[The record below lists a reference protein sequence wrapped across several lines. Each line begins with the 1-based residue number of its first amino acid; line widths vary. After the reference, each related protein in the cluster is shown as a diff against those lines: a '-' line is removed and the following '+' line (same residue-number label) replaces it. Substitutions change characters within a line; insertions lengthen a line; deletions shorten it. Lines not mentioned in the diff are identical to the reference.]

1 MTQDKENSTSSNSVE
16 TNDKP
21 TELER
26 QTSSPSGTGND
37 QDDSAPTPEES
48 LKLLEEDIRQ
58 RQVEEDTRQ
67 RQVEEDSRQRQVE
80 EDTRQRQAEE
90 DIRQRQVEEDIRQR
104 QIKGKAAKAKANTSE
119 PEPNAKSPKQK
130 GAAPAS
136 QQQAPVSG
144 KSSFSYMALFAI
156 LLSLGTLATV
166 GFIWWQGQ
174 MWLTTQQQ
182 VDALKDQQLKNQQQ
196 TVGQLRNQIN
206 QLQAKLTQQNTNMQR
221 YQRSI
226 AELTNRTK
234 ELGQSQPNQWLAAE
248 ALYLV
253 NIAERRLLVE
263 QDVETALQL
272 LVGANSRLTAM
283 NDPSVFPI
291 RQAISEDVAALHA
304 VQQPDSDSLYLA
316 LSGLIS
322 QVQTLAFSQYYLPE
336 RQQDAAEVIV
346 TDNLND
352 WQSNL
357 KISLQRFM
365 GNFVTISRNEHP
377 VKPAL
382 PADQQ
387 WYVRANITQQL
398 QMAQQAVLEQNK
410 AIYADTVSQA
420 NEWMRQYLDIDDIAV
435 IAAVQSLEAIQDRN
449 VELQLPASLGS
460 QAMLSNY
467 VLTQKQLKFKSQV
480 RRND

>member
-1 MTQDKENSTSSNSVE
+1 MTQDKDNSTSSNSVE

-58 RQVEEDTRQ
+58 RQAEEDIRQRQAEEDTRQ
-67 RQVEEDSRQRQVE
+67 RQVKE
-80 EDTRQRQAEE
+80 
-90 DIRQRQVEEDIRQR
+90 
-104 QIKGKAAKAKANTSE
+104 KAAKAKANTSE
-119 PEPNAKSPKQK
+119 PEPNAKSPKQRS
-130 GAAPAS
+130 AAP
-136 QQQAPVSG
+136 QAPVSG
-144 KSSFSYMALFAI
+144 KSSFSYMGLFAI

-336 RQQDAAEVIV
+336 RQQDAAEVVV
-346 TDNLND
+346 TDNLDD
-352 WQSNL
+352 WQGNL
-357 KISLQRFM
+357 KTSLQRFM

-410 AIYADTVSQA
+410 AIYADAASQA